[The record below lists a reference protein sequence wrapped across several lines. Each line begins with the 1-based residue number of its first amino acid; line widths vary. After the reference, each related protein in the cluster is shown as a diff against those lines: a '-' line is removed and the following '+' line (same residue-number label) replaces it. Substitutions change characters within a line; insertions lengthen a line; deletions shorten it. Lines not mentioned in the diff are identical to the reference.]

1 MKGGATAIGLL
12 VVVLAGLIGAHWLIL
27 PDPSQR
33 NYEFFPNMVESYAR
47 DAQSPPLVL
56 DDGTALDLRPPDGSV
71 ARGYMPFEYPVT
83 PEGALLAGREL
94 QNPFAPDDAE
104 AVARGAIVYSN
115 FCAVCH
121 GGAGHGD
128 GPVTRKGVPP
138 PPNLQLEHA
147 VEMADGQV
155 FHVITA
161 GQANMPSYASQVERD
176 DRWRAILHVRRLQ
189 AAPPETAEPTEEIDA
204 QADPGAGETAEA
216 AEESQSHADEP

>member
-1 MKGGATAIGLL
+1 MKGGGIVIGLL
-12 VVVLAGLIGAHWLIL
+12 LVVLAALVGAHALIL

-56 DDGTALDLRPPDGSV
+56 HDGTAVDLRPPVGSV
-71 ARGYMPFEYPVT
+71 ARGYIPFEYPAT

-94 QNPFAPDDAE
+94 QNPFAADDAE
-104 AVARGAIVYSN
+104 AAARGAVVFSN

-128 GPVTRKGVPP
+128 GTVTRRGVPP
-138 PPNLQLEHA
+138 PPNLLLEHSLN
-147 VEMADGQV
+147 MADGQM
-155 FHVITA
+155 FHVITT
-161 GQANMPSYASQVERD
+161 GQANMASYASQVERD

-189 AAPPETAEPTEEIDA
+189 AAPPADAETVETEETVEVTENS
-204 QADPGAGETAEA
+204 PSG
-216 AEESQSHADEP
+216 ADEP

>member
-1 MKGGATAIGLL
+1 MKGGVTIIGLL
-12 VVVLAGLIGAHWLIL
+12 VVALAGLIGAHWLIL

-47 DAQSPPLVL
+47 DAQSPPPLL
-56 DDGTALDLRPPDGSV
+56 DDGTVLDFRPPAGSV
-71 ARGYMPFEYPVT
+71 ARGHLPFEYPAT
-83 PEGALLAGREL
+83 PEGALLAGQEL
-94 QNPFAPDDAE
+94 QNPFATDDAE

-138 PPNLQLEHA
+138 PPSLLLEHA
-147 VEMADGQV
+147 LEMAAGQMY
-155 FHVITA
+155 HVITT
-161 GQANMPSYASQVERD
+161 GQANMASYASQIERA

-189 AAPPETAEPTEEIDA
+189 AAAAAEPAPVEDVVA
-204 QADPGAGETAEA
+204 QSD
-216 AEESQSHADEP
+216 QS

>member
-1 MKGGATAIGLL
+1 MKGATIIGLL
-12 VVVLAGLIGAHWLIL
+12 VLVLAGLIGVHWLVEA
-27 PDPSQR
+27 DPSRR

-56 DDGTALDLRPPDGSV
+56 EDGSVLDLRPPEGSV
-71 ARGYMPFEYPVT
+71 ARGFLPFEYPAT

-94 QNPFAPDDAE
+94 QNPFAADDPE
-104 AVARGAIVYSN
+104 AAARGAEVFSN

-138 PPNLQLEHA
+138 PPNLLLEHSLN
-147 VEMADGQV
+147 MPDGQM
-155 FHVITA
+155 FHVISL
-161 GQANMPSYASQVERD
+161 GQANMASYASQVPRD

-189 AAPPETAEPTEEIDA
+189 AAPPAEP
-204 QADPGAGETAEA
+204 ETVEPEA
-216 AEESQSHADEP
+216 VEP

>member
-1 MKGGATAIGLL
+1 MKGSVTVVGLL
-12 VVVLAGLIGAHWLIL
+12 VVALAVLIGAHWLIL

-56 DDGTALDLRPPDGSV
+56 EDGSVLDLRPPEGSV
-71 ARGYMPFEYPVT
+71 ARGFLPFDYPAT

-94 QNPFAPDDAE
+94 QNPFTADDPQ
-104 AVARGAIVYSN
+104 AVARGAVVFSN

-138 PPNLQLEHA
+138 PPNLLLEHSLN
-147 VEMADGQV
+147 MPDGQM
-155 FHVITA
+155 FHVISL
-161 GQANMPSYASQVERD
+161 GQANMASYASQVPRD

-189 AAPPETAEPTEEIDA
+189 AAPPAEP
-204 QADPGAGETAEA
+204 ETV
-216 AEESQSHADEP
+216 EP